1 MKMDRKKIFNA
12 ALFVGAACSA
22 PTPGVAQES
31 GEPLNIMFI
40 VADDLNCSTTPMF
53 GCKVPDLMPNIERL
67 SREGMLFR
75 RAHVVSAASQVS
87 RGGIMTGL
95 YPHNSGIDGFY
106 HTDREE
112 IPTVQ
117 ETFRANGY
125 RIGIIC
131 KLAHSTPKA
140 SIHWDMEIEGPAAHQ
155 GRDPQV
161 YYDNVVKFIRQCQA
175 EGKPFFFMANSIDP
189 HRPFAGSEQE
199 RQKMGA
205 NHSYPDP
212 GRIYRPEEI
221 EVPGFVPDIPEVRRE
236 AAQYYSSVH
245 RLDES
250 VGAVLKALHD
260 TGADQNTVI
269 FFISDNGMSMP
280 FSKTCSYLHSTHTPL
295 IVRWPGVTKPGS
307 EDDAHFVCGIDFM
320 PTFFEIAG
328 IPVPEGLD
336 GRSFLPVL
344 KGEQQSGR
352 EYVYTE
358 FTENSGRM
366 REPMRA
372 VQNEKFGY
380 IYNPW
385 SNGVR
390 EFKSETMAGLTF
402 NAMCAAAETD
412 PEIRARVELF
422 RHRVPEEFYD
432 YENDPDAKHNL
443 IDDPAYQEQ
452 IAHFRQLLEA
462 NMEKTNDPVLE
473 PFRHRDDPA
482 VVEEYMRQQGEIVK
496 ARLQKQRAA
505 NPGKWKGKK
514 KHKMSNPN
522 E

>member
-1 MKMDRKKIFNA
+1 MNKTTVFNA
-12 ALFVGAACSA
+12 AFWA
-22 PTPGVAQES
+22 GVACAIPAPGTARES
-31 GEPLNIMFI
+31 KEPVNIMFI

-53 GCKVPDLMPNIERL
+53 GCRVPDLMPNIERL

-106 HTDREE
+106 HTERED

-117 ETFRANGY
+117 ETFKANGY

-131 KLAHSTPKA
+131 KLAHSTPKE
-140 SIHWDMEIEGPAAHQ
+140 SIMWDMAVEGPASHH
-155 GRDPQV
+155 GRDPKV
-161 YYDNVVKFIRQCQA
+161 YYDNVVKFVEQCRG

-199 RQKMGA
+199 RQKMGVKR
-205 NHSYPDP
+205 SYPDP
-212 GRIYRPEEI
+212 GRIYHPEEI
-221 EVPGFVPDIPEVRRE
+221 DVPGFVPDIPEVRRE

-250 VGAVLKALHD
+250 VGAVLKALRD
-260 TGADQNTVI
+260 TGADKNTVVV
-269 FFISDNGMSMP
+269 FISDNGMSMP

-295 IVRWPGVTKPGS
+295 IIRWPGVIKPGR
-307 EDDAHFVCGIDFM
+307 EDDEHFVCGIDFM
-320 PTFFEIAG
+320 PTFFEMAG
-328 IPVPEGLD
+328 IPVPDGLD
-336 GRSFLPVL
+336 GRSFLPL
-344 KGEQQSGR
+344 IRGDRQSGR

-372 VQNEKFGY
+372 VQNEKYGY

-385 SNGVR
+385 SDGTR
-390 EFKSETMAGLTF
+390 EFKSETTAGLTF
-402 NAMCAAAETD
+402 KAMCEAAETD

-432 YENDPDAKHNL
+432 YETDPDARHNL
-443 IDDPAYQEQ
+443 IDDPAFREQ
-452 IAHFRQLLEA
+452 IEHFRKLLEK
-462 NMEKTNDPVLE
+462 NMEATDDPVLE
-473 PFRHRDDPA
+473 PFRRRNDKA
-482 VVEEYMRQQGEIVK
+482 FVAEYMRRQGEIVK
-496 ARLQKQRAA
+496 TRMKKLREADPQKWAT
-505 NPGKWKGKK
+505 KK
-514 KHKMSNPN
+514 KHKLHNPN